1 MVTKSKML
9 WYQQHAWYAIGH
21 NYHNG
26 SMHYNIITLC
36 IDTMVLAIELNSV
49 ESMWQHAI
57 KGNN

>member
-1 MVTKSKML
+1 
-9 WYQQHAWYAIGH
+9 
-21 NYHNG
+21 
-26 SMHYNIITLC
+26 MHYNIITLC